1 MRNRVLHF
9 LGVEAGEESMVS
21 LLLYQSVFLGLFYGA
36 FDISAHSLFLA
47 AFDETIMA
55 RAYVVSGLAGIVLTT
70 AYAFFQTRM
79 QFKNFAVVNLMVV
92 TSLTLLLWLVLIS
105 APSPVVIFA
114 LFVMMGPLNIL
125 ALLGFWGTTGRLFTL
140 RQGKRL
146 FGLVDAGLIVGI
158 IISSY
163 AIPLILTFGFII
175 QNIIFLSA
183 VAILCATFMQ
193 FRLGRAHVIADTTGV
208 RNVSVKTV
216 FNLFR
221 KDSYVLNIGW
231 YVSLSVMTAFFIQY
245 SFMAVT
251 REQFPLEADMAKFLG
266 LFIGSMMI
274 FTLFLKTF
282 FFSYL
287 IKTYGL
293 KIILLLPPI
302 LMMLFTAAAAG
313 LGSVMGYTPASG
325 GFILFFLLLA
335 LSRLFSK
342 AVRDSVETPSFKVIY
357 QTLSDKIRYDVQ
369 SIVDGTVNEISALV
383 SGLLLS
389 VLGIIVIGKLISFS
403 WVLLAITSLWAFLG
417 FRLYGEYRKSIIR
430 SLDEAGS
437 KSEAAETEGID
448 QIAGGRLY
456 SGFILRANYPE
467 LINQRYTVLENDP
480 GEELSGELVS
490 IAVESCDPF
499 LIEPVKWVSENDR
512 FSKELRNRA
521 KESLRSLKEGCSRY
535 KDPFLDGVIR
545 PEALELVKGTRAPHP
560 ALLLRILRDSSPA
573 TRRIALMLIARHDIT
588 DIIPEVCEL
597 LPVKETFP
605 DTIAVLDHF
614 GVKSYG
620 ELYRYLMKSSGNI
633 PLMKNLLTL
642 LGKNCYRESEQL
654 IYQMLR
660 TNSKDIRGRAACILV
675 KNGFRIAEDDR
686 DKMHQLISETVGTI
700 TWYIQALVVLAKA
713 EDAELTEAV
722 KAEMNWWNDLLFSL
736 LSITYDSQSIQKIR
750 ENLETGT
757 VESVNFALEMIDIVL
772 DESIKARVAY
782 CIDISENEEKLRSLY
797 SFYPGFIPSYEDLLT
812 EIINRDYN
820 LSDLWTKST
829 AIRSLVNISDST
841 DVSFSLSALLFSPN
855 RLLVEEAVRL
865 LLLINEPGL
874 EEISGRVPAENVRI
888 ISDIVNK
895 NLADSE
901 FLTNK
906 IKFLKKRLILIPVD
920 DLIPLAER
928 LSYCYEFSDTR
939 ETRGKAYYFS
949 PDETESN
956 DSQTYYRLNEND
968 AIEYISLNPEYL
980 NEVSALVEVAD
991 VTIP

>member
-47 AFDETIMA
+47 VFDETIMA

-70 AYAFFQTRM
+70 AYSFFQTRM
-79 QFKNFAVVNLMVV
+79 QFKNFAVVNLLIV
-92 TSLTLLLWLVLIS
+92 TFLTLLLWLVLIS
-105 APSPVVIFA
+105 APSRGVIFA

-163 AIPLILTFGFII
+163 AIPVMLTFGFNIH
-175 QNIIFLSA
+175 NIILLSA
-183 VAILCATFMQ
+183 VAVLCATILQ
-193 FRLGRAHVIADTTGV
+193 FSLGRTHAIGDTSGV
-208 RNVSVKTV
+208 RKGSVKKALT
-216 FNLFR
+216 LFR
-221 KDSYVLNIGW
+221 KDSYVLNMGW

-282 FFSYL
+282 LFSYL

-302 LMMLFTAAAAG
+302 LMMIFTVAAAG
-313 LGSVMGYTPASG
+313 LGSILGYTPASG

-342 AVRDSVETPSFKVIY
+342 AIRDSVETPSFKVIY

-369 SIVDGTVNEISALV
+369 SIVDGTVNEIAALT

-389 VLGIIVIGKLISFS
+389 VLGIIVLGKLISFS
-403 WVLLAITSLWAFLG
+403 WVLLAITALWAFLG
-417 FRLYGEYRKSIIR
+417 FRLYVEYRKSIIR

-437 KSEAAETEGID
+437 KSEDTEPEGEGHKS
-448 QIAGGRLY
+448 GGRLY
-456 SGFILRANYPE
+456 SKIILRTKYPE
-467 LINQRYTVLENDP
+467 LINQRYAVLENDP
-480 GEELSGELVS
+480 GENLSGELVS
-490 IAVESCDPF
+490 VMMESCDP
-499 LIEPVKWVSENDR
+499 LLLEAVKWVSENDKL
-512 FSKELRNRA
+512 SKELTDRA
-521 KESLRSLKEGCSRY
+521 KESLRSLQEGRSDYR
-535 KDPFLDGVIR
+535 DPFLDGVVR
-545 PEALELVKGTRAPHP
+545 PEALELATGTRAPHP
-560 ALLLRILRDSSPA
+560 ALLLRILRDSSAA

-588 DIIPEVCEL
+588 DMIPEVCEL
-597 LPVKETFP
+597 LPVKKTFP
-605 DTIAVLDHF
+605 DAIAVLDHF

-620 ELYRYLMKSSGNI
+620 ELNRYFMKSSGNI
-633 PLMKNLLTL
+633 TLMKNLLTL
-642 LGKNCYRESEQL
+642 LGKNCYQESEQL

-660 TNSKDIRGRAACILV
+660 TNSRDIRGRAATILV
-675 KNGFRIAEDDR
+675 INGFRIAEDDR

-700 TWYIQALVVLAKA
+700 TWYIQALVVLAK
-713 EDAELTEAV
+713 EGDAELTEAV
-722 KAEMNWWNDLLFSL
+722 NSEMNWWNDFLFSL

-772 DESIKARVAY
+772 DESIKARVAF
-782 CIDISENEEKLRSLY
+782 CIDISDNEEKLKSLY
-797 SFYPGFIPSYEDLLT
+797 NFYPGFIPSYENLLT

-829 AIRSLVNISDST
+829 AIRALGSISDPA
-841 DVSFSLSALLFSPN
+841 DVTLSLSALLFSPS

-865 LLLINEPGL
+865 LLLIDDPGV
-874 EEISGRVPAENVRI
+874 EEISGRVPSENRKI
-888 ISDIVNK
+888 IEDIVNK
-895 NLADSE
+895 MVAGGE

-906 IKFLKKRLILIPVD
+906 IRFLKERLSLVPVD
-920 DLIPLAER
+920 DLIPLAEKLNYR
-928 LSYCYEFSDTR
+928 SEIPETR
-939 ETRGKAYYFS
+939 ESMGGEYYFS
-949 PDETESN
+949 LVETEGR
-956 DSQTYYRLNEND
+956 DSQFYYRLYEKD
-968 AIEYISLNPEYL
+968 LIEYISFNPEHL
-980 NEVSALVEVAD
+980 NEVSTFVEGAN